1 MEILI
6 SLTQEMAVFVVIAY
20 IYCKSPLFKSLTADS
35 VRGRDRKNM
44 FDRIA
49 AVYRLLPVFDL
60 STPDSAVRQ
69 VSHCL

>member
-1 MEILI
+1 M
-6 SLTQEMAVFVVIAY
+6 VIAC
-20 IYCKSPLFKSLTADS
+20 IYCKSPLFKSLAIDS
-35 VRGRDRKNM
+35 VRGRDRNNM

-60 STPDSAVRQ
+60 ATPDSAARQ